1 MLRDFI
7 PGDPMPDGDRFE
19 VREVALDDSWD
30 AFVDAAIGG
39 HIFVHSDWLRVAEAA
54 GAGDPVVMGAY
65 DKDALVAAIVG
76 VRTKGRVHRL
86 ATAPLLPHSGML
98 FRQPLSEQRPR
109 QEAEQSAA
117 WQTLA
122 AELGGFDHI
131 HVSCS
136 PDVTDVREPLWAGW
150 IAHPRYTYWIDLPP
164 DRQQVWDGFER
175 RTRTVIRKA
184 ETAGFHV
191 APASPEGFGALYQST
206 YPDGRPPVDAQM
218 AQRYVT
224 EACSA
229 GLVEGFSA
237 LSPDGDVATT
247 VFFALEEGGS
257 ASQRYAWVAGA
268 DPAHRESG
276 ASALLYWKVLETTPA
291 THFDFVGANMA
302 SIALFKRGFGGELV
316 SYYAMER
323 WNSRWRRLL
332 AKLRG

>member
-1 MLRDFI
+1 MLKDFM
-7 PGDPMPDGDRFE
+7 PGDPMPDGGRFE

-39 HIFVHSDWLRVAEAA
+39 HIFVHSDWLRVAEVA

-131 HVSCS
+131 RVSCS

-150 IAHPRYTYWIDLPP
+150 IAHPRYTY
-164 DRQQVWDGFER
+164 
-175 RTRTVIRKA
+175 
-184 ETAGFHV
+184 
-191 APASPEGFGALYQST
+191 
-206 YPDGRPPVDAQM
+206 
-218 AQRYVT
+218 
-224 EACSA
+224 
-229 GLVEGFSA
+229 
-237 LSPDGDVATT
+237 
-247 VFFALEEGGS
+247 
-257 ASQRYAWVAGA
+257 
-268 DPAHRESG
+268 
-276 ASALLYWKVLETTPA
+276 
-291 THFDFVGANMA
+291 
-302 SIALFKRGFGGELV
+302 
-316 SYYAMER
+316 
-323 WNSRWRRLL
+323 
-332 AKLRG
+332 